1 MTFRHIL
8 FGALAASVALTA
20 AASAGPDVA
29 GVPPPVGRIARELA
43 DGGAQRV
50 IVFASVG
57 DKSYVATAGT
67 RRPKADQR
75 FRVGSVTKTFTAT
88 IVLQLVDEGELAL
101 SDTLEDHLPG
111 VVPRGKEITIRRL
124 LQHRSGL
131 VNYTDEPY
139 LSWLKGAS
147 RSPSTRPIDL
157 LRFAGSKQLSF
168 KPGSQWSYSN
178 TNYIALGLVIE
189 RVTASSYGHELERRI
204 LRPLALD
211 ETELPKTRLLPDL
224 GDDGAMTP
232 VPLYPKGH
240 PIYDVDWANPIVSW
254 AAGGIVSNARDLSR
268 FYSALLSGQ
277 ILSGASLAKMKQTHA
292 AGAEGGY
299 GLGIVSVSS
308 RCGRSWVHGGGIL
321 DYGTFVGASEKGD
334 RVGVISVYGRV
345 LSRVGPEES
354 ALVCPEYRL
363 AESAATSTI
372 AFIRTP
378 NELSVMNADGSERR
392 KLTGNASLGTLA
404 WSPDGKKIASVRKF
418 GGDSKVYVMNADGGR
433 QQRLARGNAPA
444 WSPEG
449 QKIAFVRRGDIYV
462 LNADGSEERNLTRNA
477 ASDRDAAWSPDGNKI
492 AFVRGRGANSD
503 VFVMNADGTGQQNV
517 TRNAARDEDPA
528 WSPDGR
534 IAFARKVPWGARG
547 VGGQFEIFV
556 MNADGSGQRRL
567 TRNLSGDFH
576 PAWSPDGRKIVFEN
590 RGASAGGGKSSS
602 WYDVYVVNVDGSGQP
617 TGLTKE
623 TRPPINRAPRAA
635 LPAWSPDGRMIAFL
649 SWNDDNHDVYVMN
662 ADGSG
667 QTNVTRSR
675 ANESRFAWS
684 PRQTKG
690 P

>member
-277 ILSGASLAKMKQTHA
+277 ILVRRLPREDEADARCR
-292 AGAEGGY
+292 
-299 GLGIVSVSS
+299 S
-308 RCGRSWVHGGGIL
+308 RGRLRSW
-321 DYGTFVGASEKGD
+321 D
-334 RVGVISVYGRV
+334 RLGELAVRT
-345 LSRVGPEES
+345 LVGPWRRH
-354 ALVCPEYRL
+354 PRL
-363 AESAATSTI
+363 
-372 AFIRTP
+372 RH
-378 NELSVMNADGSERR
+378 
-392 KLTGNASLGTLA
+392 
-404 WSPDGKKIASVRKF
+404 
-418 GGDSKVYVMNADGGR
+418 
-433 QQRLARGNAPA
+433 
-444 WSPEG
+444 
-449 QKIAFVRRGDIYV
+449 VRRR
-462 LNADGSEERNLTRNA
+462 ERE
-477 ASDRDAAWSPDGNKI
+477 G
-492 AFVRGRGANSD
+492 
-503 VFVMNADGTGQQNV
+503 
-517 TRNAARDEDPA
+517 
-528 WSPDGR
+528 
-534 IAFARKVPWGARG
+534 
-547 VGGQFEIFV
+547 
-556 MNADGSGQRRL
+556 
-567 TRNLSGDFH
+567 
-576 PAWSPDGRKIVFEN
+576 
-590 RGASAGGGKSSS
+590 
-602 WYDVYVVNVDGSGQP
+602 
-617 TGLTKE
+617 
-623 TRPPINRAPRAA
+623 
-635 LPAWSPDGRMIAFL
+635 
-649 SWNDDNHDVYVMN
+649 
-662 ADGSG
+662 
-667 QTNVTRSR
+667 
-675 ANESRFAWS
+675 
-684 PRQTKG
+684 
-690 P
+690 

>member
-299 GLGIVSVSS
+299 GLGIVSGSL
-308 RCGRSWVHGGGIL
+308 RCGRSWSHGGWIL
-321 DYGTFVGASEKGD
+321 DYRTLVIASENVD
-334 RVGVISVYGRV
+334 RIGVVSVYGA
-345 LSRVGPEES
+345 LSDTSPDES
-354 ALVCPEYRL
+354 ALVCAEFRL
-363 AESAATSTI
+363 AESAATSKI

-404 WSPDGKKIASVRKF
+404 WSPDGKKIAFVRKF
-418 GGDSKVYVMNADGGR
+418 RGNSEVYVMNVDGGP
-433 QQRLARGNAPA
+433 QQRLARGNVPA
-444 WSPEG
+444 WSPDG
-449 QKIAFVRRGDIYV
+449 PKIAFVRSGDIYV
-462 LNADGSEERNLTRNA
+462 MNSDGSEQRNLTRNA
-477 ASDRDAAWSPDGNKI
+477 ASDSDAALSPDGKKI
-492 AFVRGRGANSD
+492 AFTRERGDNNEVYA
-503 VFVMNADGTGQQNV
+503 MEADGSGLRNLTH
-517 TRNAARDEDPA
+517 NAARDEDPV
-528 WSPDGR
+528 WSPDGLR
-534 IAFARKVPWGARG
+534 IAFARKVAWGARG

-602 WYDVYVVNVDGSGQP
+602 WYDVYVVNADGSGQP
-617 TGLTKE
+617 TGLTTE

-667 QTNVTRSR
+667 QTNVTRSP
-675 ANESRFAWS
+675 ADESRFAWS
-684 PRQTKG
+684 PGRKQG
-690 P
+690 R